1 MKYKYKRDGNEAE
14 IVKAMEAIGATV
26 NKING
31 RDIPDLLV
39 SYRGKWFVM
48 EVKTKIGKLR
58 EGQERFQQVNCAPVY
73 VVRTSDEAIEVLT
86 NN

>member
-14 IVKAMEAIGATV
+14 VVKAMEAIGATV

-39 SYRGKWFVM
+39 SYRGKWFVI
-48 EVKTKIGKLR
+48 EVKTKTGKLR
-58 EGQERFQQVNCAPVY
+58 EGQQRFQQVNCAPVY
-73 VVRTSDEAIEVLT
+73 VIRTADEAIELLT